1 MILLTSLKKKQMILN
16 DSVKGECM
24 LYPLLTK
31 TRNTYDLGGI
41 WNFKLGEHNPNEL
54 LPSDEVMVIPTSFN
68 DLMVSKEKRDYIGDF
83 WYEKVIEVPKVS
95 EGEEMVLRFGSVT
108 HQAKNLC

>member
-41 WNFKLGEHNPNEL
+41 WNFKLGV
-54 LPSDEVMVIPTSFN
+54 D
-68 DLMVSKEKRDYIGDF
+68 
-83 WYEKVIEVPKVS
+83 
-95 EGEEMVLRFGSVT
+95 
-108 HQAKNLC
+108 